1 MVEAVA
7 LGVAGRREVAAAERS
22 WAVAVRNFAAHLP
35 RRVRRWVVMYEPAHH
50 AEAVARVAPLLEVE
64 HLFAAGLADPAEV
77 RRVAEAT
84 TGDGEVGYLEFV
96 VTDGRFDHDG
106 VDYRDAVRPFA
117 SWPNDRVRL
126 CFDVW
131 DEVFPMLFA
140 ERREDLV
147 GWCGEVAGRVA
158 GCRSFAYEGR
168 PGGWLRWSAGAWVRC
183 DGSTDGDYLLPVG
196 EVACRPDAVD
206 GELVVDGWVI
216 GSIPF
221 GLKYGRIHAGALR
234 LGLRSGEVVAVG
246 GDDVGLCRDVEM
258 VMERVPQLRLVAE
271 VGIGQSR
278 AATAASRVVPAGMQ
292 WHERRVGLHLGLGA
306 ELPDTVV
313 ERTHLTS
320 HHLDVVMATG
330 SVTTDAGDVV
340 LAW

>member
-1 MVEAVA
+1 MTNDDRAWDVAVA
-7 LGVAGRREVAAAERS
+7 
-22 WAVAVRNFAAHLP
+22 NFASHLP
-35 RRVRRWVVMYEPAHH
+35 RRVRRWVVMYEPRHH
-50 AEAVARVAPLLEVE
+50 AEAVARIAPLLEIE
-64 HLFAAGLADPAEV
+64 HLFAAGVADPGEV

-84 TGDGEVGYLEFV
+84 TEDDEVGYLELV

-117 SWPNDRVRL
+117 DWPNDRVRL

-131 DEVFPMLFA
+131 DGVFPILFS

-147 GWCGEVAGRVA
+147 GSCAEVAGRVA

-168 PGGWLRWSAGAWVRC
+168 PAGGLRWAADGWVRC
-183 DGSTDGDYLLPVG
+183 DGGSEGDYLLPVG
-196 EVACRPDAVD
+196 EIACRPAVVD

-221 GLKYGRIHAGALR
+221 GLKYGRIRAGALR
-234 LGLRSGEVVAVG
+234 LGFRSGEVAEVG
-246 GDDVGLCRDVEM
+246 GDDAGLCRDLEM
-258 VMERVPQLRLVAE
+258 VMERVPELRLVAE

-292 WHERRVGLHLGLGA
+292 WHERCVGLHVGLGA
-306 ELPDTVV
+306 ELPDTVG

-320 HHLDVVMATG
+320 HHLDVVLAAG
-330 SVTTDAGDVV
+330 SITTAAGDPV
-340 LAW
+340 LDW